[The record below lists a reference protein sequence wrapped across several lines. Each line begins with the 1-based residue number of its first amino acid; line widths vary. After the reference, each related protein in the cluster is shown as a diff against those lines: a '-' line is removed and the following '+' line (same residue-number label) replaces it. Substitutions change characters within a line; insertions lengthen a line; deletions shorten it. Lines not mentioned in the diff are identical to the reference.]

1 MKNIML
7 TIQRGRNFKN
17 FFPSNLL
24 EGATVF
30 ASFGMLKND
39 GSFLKRGEF
48 ETQVQEN
55 GYFLSMNE
63 TETSKLKKEIL
74 QFDILVER
82 EDPKWPE
89 GKNAIFEYG
98 GILKVE

>member
-1 MKNIML
+1 MKNSSI
-7 TIQRGRNFKN
+7 TIQRGRSFKKL
-17 FFPSNLL
+17 FSSNLL
-24 EGATVF
+24 EHTTVF

-39 GSFLKRGEF
+39 GSFLKRGQF
-48 ETQVQEN
+48 ETRVQED

-63 TETSKLKKEIL
+63 TETLKLKKEIL
-74 QFDILVER
+74 QFDVLVER
-82 EDPKWPE
+82 ADPSWPE